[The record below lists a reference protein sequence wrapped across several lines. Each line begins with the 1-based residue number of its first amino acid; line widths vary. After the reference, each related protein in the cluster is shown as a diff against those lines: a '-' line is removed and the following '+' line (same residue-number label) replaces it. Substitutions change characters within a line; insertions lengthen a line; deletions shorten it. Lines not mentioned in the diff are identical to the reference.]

1 MDIFY
6 IIVLSIAIIL
16 LILLLTYIGIQMNS
30 AGTKTAPYPPT
41 KSTCPDYWT
50 IDSDGK
56 CNVPTT
62 GRNIPS
68 ESLTVASGS
77 SVSGAQTPGYTS
89 TSTSKTID
97 FSKSAWSSY
106 GGLGSELCGQKLWA
120 NTNGIM
126 WDGVSN
132 YNGCP

>member
-62 GRNIPS
+62 GRNTS
-68 ESLTVASGS
+68 SKTLTTAN
-77 SVSGAQTPGYTS
+77 TKGYTP
-89 TSTSKTID
+89 TSNGSPATID
-97 FSKSAWSSY
+97 FSNKDWSS
-106 GGLGSELCGQKLWA
+106 GSGSALCGQKLWA